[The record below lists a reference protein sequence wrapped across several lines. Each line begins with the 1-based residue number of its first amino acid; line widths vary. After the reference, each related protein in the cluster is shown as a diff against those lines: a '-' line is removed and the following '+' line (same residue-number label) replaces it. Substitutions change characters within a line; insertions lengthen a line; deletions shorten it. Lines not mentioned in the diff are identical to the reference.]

1 MHGLTNPKM
10 ITIFIDY
17 TSAVDIGEH
26 KLRSRYDLVA

>member
-1 MHGLTNPKM
+1 MQTAII

-17 TSAVDIGEH
+17 VSAVDIIEH